1 MLSSVLLLLFLHC
14 RSNLSHYTT
23 QKTTAFIAPSAAVFY
38 SIYLFNSRHIS
49 SLYGIP
55 IILSGEIEGFPCDF
69 KEKTTPYQDLVSLEN
84 TETIVRAFVIDD
96 DQLLPL
102 GFHPYQN
109 IQKSIDFAAKKNIH
123 VITFNSPTI
132 PSTLGCASYLFSLYF
147 TQIGCFSRECDFR
160 RNTLRD
166 CISILGSTTTLHR
179 IQPTAFSLFTTG
191 HSE

>member
-1 MLSSVLLLLFLHC
+1 MIDGEEAYLFYSNQFIGDYWFKQWWDETIVFWSKTPILLSSVLLLLFLHC

-96 DQLLPL
+96 D
-102 GFHPYQN
+102 
-109 IQKSIDFAAKKNIH
+109 
-123 VITFNSPTI
+123 
-132 PSTLGCASYLFSLYF
+132 
-147 TQIGCFSRECDFR
+147 
-160 RNTLRD
+160 
-166 CISILGSTTTLHR
+166 
-179 IQPTAFSLFTTG
+179 
-191 HSE
+191 